1 MEAIYL
7 SSNKDSIVCE
17 LISQADK
24 LNLKIHRQNN
34 SKISRSENI
43 RWKSLAQ
50 QIQQLGR
57 KMNDTSSSQYFKER
71 RSKQE
76 STQAYAPHNE
86 GMLLL
91 IHKNI
96 LCIFY

>member
-7 SSNKDSIVCE
+7 SSNKDSIICE
-17 LISQADK
+17 LISQADE
-24 LNLKIHRQNN
+24 LNLNIYRQNN

-43 RWKSLAQ
+43 LWKSLEQ

-71 RSKQE
+71 RLKQE

-86 GMLLL
+86 GKLLL
-91 IHKNI
+91 IP
-96 LCIFY
+96 